1 MSVHRGHAT
10 AEPEEFTPLDVGAHQ
25 ADAAA
30 CSCTTES
37 LSSPAG
43 ELIVLRVAGEVDLL
57 TIPVLQSA
65 LDYHLDRHPAHLVV
79 DLARLQFCS
88 AGGMGML
95 VRADGTAAERGIGYA
110 ISGMPPQ
117 LNRISAELWQGELP
131 ARYPST
137 AAAVTVI
144 RAHHAPRPD

>member
-1 MSVHRGHAT
+1 MSVHRGDAT
-10 AEPEEFTPLDVGAHQ
+10 AEPEEFRRLDVSSHQ

-37 LSSPAG
+37 LPSPAG

-57 TIPVLQSA
+57 TIPVLRAA
-65 LDYHLDRHPAHLVV
+65 LGYHLDLRPVHLIV

-88 AGGMGML
+88 AGGMGLL
-95 VRADGTAAERGIGYA
+95 VRAGNTAAERGIGYA
-110 ISGMPPQ
+110 ISDTPPR
-117 LNRISAELWQGELP
+117 LDRIWNQLWQGELP

-144 RAHHAPRPD
+144 RAHHALRPD